1 MYVYR
6 INYVKQLSVLLKW
19 LHTFQS
25 TWFQGRLLN
34 DMPGNHR
41 HKIVWELQLGRDRV
55 LFTRVTNT
63 ITAIVNGV
71 RIGVIVAV
79 DGHHEPV
86 LKLSAKMSRDYWIAR
101 VQIHI
106 IFFRSWWHE
115 PITRM
120 IITSKSCTF
129 KIQYKISKWKILY
142 GYDIMRRYTKWYKH

>member
-1 MYVYR
+1 MICVEILYCYF
-6 INYVKQLSVLLKW
+6 KC

-25 TWFQGRLLN
+25 TWFQGRFLN
-34 DMPGNHR
+34 DMPSNHR

-86 LKLSAKMSRDYWIAR
+86 LKLSAKMSRDY
-101 VQIHI
+101 
-106 IFFRSWWHE
+106 
-115 PITRM
+115 
-120 IITSKSCTF
+120 
-129 KIQYKISKWKILY
+129 
-142 GYDIMRRYTKWYKH
+142 

>member
-1 MYVYR
+1 
-6 INYVKQLSVLLKW
+6 
-19 LHTFQS
+19 
-25 TWFQGRLLN
+25 
-34 DMPGNHR
+34 MPSNHR

-129 KIQYKISKWKILY
+129 KIKQNTKSVGEKYYMDTILCK
-142 GYDIMRRYTKWYKH
+142 GTRHDTNIRYNSYHWMVYNRCFQI